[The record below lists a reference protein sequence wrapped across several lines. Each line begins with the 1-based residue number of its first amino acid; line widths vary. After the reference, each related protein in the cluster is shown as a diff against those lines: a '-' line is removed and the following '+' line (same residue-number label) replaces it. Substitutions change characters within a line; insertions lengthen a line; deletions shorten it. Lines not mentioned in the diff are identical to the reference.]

1 MLSPEDIK
9 ELDKDNS
16 FVTAQEVA
24 APKVATPA
32 PKVEPKKSTT
42 VASAAA
48 LVAGVGAGESK
59 SNEKKNIYVKFVDNI
74 KISYKK
80 TELEIKKNNED
91 LIKTLNTEQQL
102 ALFILLNSRLTYKIW
117 NQVSFLNYILSH
129 KKGWGSTEKS
139 EFEAILK
146 GSKKSP
152 FQNVTKKDIVEN
164 SYFMRMIFINE
175 MIKSVMLTTTLNDKI
190 NQKKGGVKINFQKGG
205 AITIGKVMKILQ
217 VGFCAVM
224 WAIVCNN
231 YYEKLEGFGPHI
243 ESLIDIHYKDVIS
256 QVSIN
261 KLENV
266 RRVIHERI
274 SDSDTNTLQIFD
286 PIDENPDTIDLDD
299 DDNIRVKLNNLQ
311 QLEQAPD
318 IQALEGDK
326 STAVTKAKPQTKE
339 ITKKVSTAQE
349 TEGAAGPAGDTD
361 TVKINANQLIRIMA
375 GGGPSTLVF
384 GNSENPIDLIRTFE
398 TEITQAF
405 AQDALNI
412 IKERTVEMAPNY
424 ERSAGNE
431 NSIVSN
437 VGNYVTN
444 LYALIFQG
452 SATQYNSA
460 PGMSETLASY
470 RRRIRALKN
479 RWNNWANEATTA
491 NENFIQDVILHIRNT
506 SYYLWIYFIFI
517 QAIEL

>member
-59 SNEKKNIYVKFVDNI
+59 SNEKNIYVKFVDNI

-117 NQVSFLNYILSH
+117 NQVSFFKLYIITQ
-129 KKGWGSTEKS
+129 KGWGSTEKS

-146 GSKKSP
+146 GAKKSP

-231 YYEKLEGFGPHI
+231 YEKLEGFGPHI

-266 RRVIHERI
+266 RRVIHAELV
-274 SDSDTNTLQIFD
+274 TQIL
-286 PIDENPDTIDLDD
+286 THY
-299 DDNIRVKLNNLQ
+299 KY
-311 QLEQAPD
+311 
-318 IQALEGDK
+318 
-326 STAVTKAKPQTKE
+326 
-339 ITKKVSTAQE
+339 
-349 TEGAAGPAGDTD
+349 
-361 TVKINANQLIRIMA
+361 LI
-375 GGGPSTLVF
+375 L
-384 GNSENPIDLIRTFE
+384 
-398 TEITQAF
+398 
-405 AQDALNI
+405 
-412 IKERTVEMAPNY
+412 
-424 ERSAGNE
+424 
-431 NSIVSN
+431 
-437 VGNYVTN
+437 
-444 LYALIFQG
+444 
-452 SATQYNSA
+452 
-460 PGMSETLASY
+460 
-470 RRRIRALKN
+470 
-479 RWNNWANEATTA
+479 
-491 NENFIQDVILHIRNT
+491 
-506 SYYLWIYFIFI
+506 
-517 QAIEL
+517 